1 MPNHTIAVVV
11 LIALI
16 VGANPVLEWGWGPLG
31 RQEGFTPISVEP

>member
-16 VGANPVLEWGWGPLG
+16 VGANPVLKLGWGPLG
-31 RQEGFTPISVEP
+31 RQEGLTPTVFSP